1 MGGRG
6 AEVEEAASPFHILT
20 LYNGTGR
27 FTNPFY
33 QLSEVTRDKQISGVS
48 HFDSLTKPWQVDT
61 PFLGLIY
68 RRNRFLKDQG
78 VGQGA
83 PGVDLLLEGSVS
95 GLFFGICDPSIPL
108 CDVLG
113 PPTDTGKVA
122 WLQAMPMTS
131 GEIGVGIGPDPPRGS
146 NAPNW
151 FMGKFTGKP

>member
-61 PFLGLIY
+61 PFG
-68 RRNRFLKDQG
+68 
-78 VGQGA
+78 
-83 PGVDLLLEGSVS
+83 DLYIE
-95 GLFFGICDPSIPL
+95 
-108 CDVLG
+108 
-113 PPTDTGKVA
+113 
-122 WLQAMPMTS
+122 
-131 GEIGVGIGPDPPRGS
+131 GIGSRPGSRSGCPRC
-146 NAPNW
+146 
-151 FMGKFTGKP
+151 